1 MERPPNIKLKT
12 LNTLNF
18 LMEFNV
24 NNLILIPNQMFVL
37 HNFTVDLLEMF
48 VKISYRIEYSL
59 E

>member
-1 MERPPNIKLKT
+1 
-12 LNTLNF
+12 
-18 LMEFNV
+18 MEFDV